1 MDTLELFCEALS
13 FLFYQVSCQATL
25 ALLLHEE
32 INIVTPVLIS
42 HIRWKA
48 KWKRW
53 PGSTVV
59 VQWRGYV
66 FKWTRIAFVFGALRH
81 GSYVWVEN
89 VRL

>member
-48 KWKRW
+48 K
-53 PGSTVV
+53 
-59 VQWRGYV
+59 
-66 FKWTRIAFVFGALRH
+66 
-81 GSYVWVEN
+81 
-89 VRL
+89 